1 MRTQLSKQTQREQDI
16 YDIFQ
21 VIGHVNN
28 DSHTVNVNWN
38 SEEYSV
44 KSYGLS
50 LTEYVWEFH
59 NNALWDTHEHALLEL
74 HVIK

>member
-28 DSHTVNVNWN
+28 NSHTVNVNWN

-44 KSYGLS
+44 KI
-50 LTEYVWEFH
+50 
-59 NNALWDTHEHALLEL
+59 LWAIIDRVRLG
-74 HVIK
+74 IP

>member
-1 MRTQLSKQTQREQDI
+1 MRTQLLEQTQREQDI

-28 DSHTVNVNWN
+28 NSHTVNVNWN

-44 KSYGLS
+44 KI
-50 LTEYVWEFH
+50 
-59 NNALWDTHEHALLEL
+59 LWAIIDRVRLG
-74 HVIK
+74 IP